1 MPAEQLGPKPVVRAA
16 GLILA
21 AGAGRRYGMPK
32 ALVPYEGRLLV
43 EGAYRLVA
51 SVCDPVVVVLGA
63 AADEVRSRAE
73 LGDAVVVLNPD
84 WDSGMGSSLRTGLA
98 ALTALHGDSPQDRQ
112 SADLA
117 PAPGGSRHD
126 PQSADVVPAPGGSPQ
141 NHQSA
146 DLAPASSGSRLDR
159 RSERWPEPIEAVLV
173 HLVDLP
179 GMTVAALRRVAAA
192 ATPEVLAVASYG
204 GVRGHPVLLGRTHWA
219 GVAETATGDQGARGY
234 LAAHE
239 VTEIECADVADPV
252 DLDYPPP

>member
-1 MPAEQLGPKPVVRAA
+1 MPRVA
-16 GLILA
+16 GLVLA

-43 EGAYRLVA
+43 ERACHLVA
-51 SVCDPVVVVLGA
+51 AVCDPVVVVVGA
-63 AADEVRSRAE
+63 AADEVRSRAK

-98 ALTALHGDSPQDRQ
+98 ALRALS
-112 SADLA
+112 
-117 PAPGGSRHD
+117 GGLRE
-126 PQSADVVPAPGGSPQ
+126 

-146 DLAPASSGSRLDR
+146 DPAPGPGGLRGNHQSGSGPDLVD
-159 RSERWPEPIEAVLV
+159 AVLV

-192 ATPEVLAVASYG
+192 ATPEVLAVATYG
-204 GVRGHPVLLGRTHWA
+204 GVRGHPVLVGRTHWA
-219 GVAETATGDQGARGY
+219 GVAASAIGDQGARGY

-239 VTEIECADVADPV
+239 VTEIECSDVADPA
-252 DLDYPPP
+252 DLDYPPT